1 MTPYTIKLVFNDV
14 DDNFYTKGR
23 ATMTFSVEADDV
35 ETAHHLGQRLQRQF
49 MADDLIVTI
58 GVEE

>member
-1 MTPYTIKLVFNDV
+1 MIKFTIKLVFVDV

-23 ATMTFSVEADDV
+23 AMMTFPVEADDV

-49 MADDLIVTI
+49 MADDLIVKI
-58 GVEE
+58 GE